1 MHVIDENSKLANEVA
16 DWQASQQVKGIQ
28 KLYEE
33 RYSEILQIID
43 QQRALQQ

>member
-1 MHVIDENSKLANEVA
+1 MQVIDENNKLANEVA

-33 RYSEILQIID
+33 RYSEILQIIE
-43 QQRALQQ
+43 QQKAV